1 MGLFI
6 FTGFN
11 LYCWAGVHFSWSNSL
26 ILIHLNFGLIFSFH
40 FWSRDLL
47 RELQKK
53 YEILLMVLFIL
64 FGGVLASEA
73 LLFVSFF
80 WASFHSLSSPTLGM
94 WPGEVFYLPDPCEL
108 TFANT
113 LLLCNAAVSLGGAF
127 ISLGLSSQFL
137 IFFSLFSFILAWTFI
152 SLQIKEFWIMGLSI
166 VDSVYSSLFFF
177 LTGLHFFHLLV

>member
-1 MGLFI
+1 MGVFLLIPWLLVFALTIVLFI

-11 LYCWAGVHFSWSNSL
+11 LYCWAGVHFSWSYSL

-73 LLFVSFF
+73 LLFVSF
-80 WASFHSLSSPTLGM
+80 LG
-94 WPGEVFYLPDPCEL
+94 
-108 TFANT
+108 
-113 LLLCNAAVSLGGAF
+113 
-127 ISLGLSSQFL
+127 I
-137 IFFSLFSFILAWTFI
+137 FSFIIFTNFRDVARRSF
-152 SLQIKEFWIMGLSI
+152 LS
-166 VDSVYSSLFFF
+166 SR
-177 LTGLHFFHLLV
+177 